1 MLEVSVMKKD
11 ELKELIN
18 IYSDPYIKQIS
29 HDHREANIVVHPNV
43 TYLAAKINNEIVGA
57 FLTIKIN
64 PTDIELH
71 SLLTKKAIKH
81 SRELGNLC
89 IDWAFSF
96 KEVQRVTAN
105 IFQGLEKAKNYC
117 LKLGFIYEG
126 TKRHA
131 FLKDGKMVDMYIL
144 GITRKERKT
153 A

>member
-1 MLEVSVMKKD
+1 MLEVSVMKND

-29 HDHREANIVVHPNV
+29 HDHREANIIVHPNV
-43 TYLAAKINNEIVGA
+43 TYLAAKVNNEIVGA
-57 FLTIKIN
+57 FLAIKLN

-81 SRELGNLC
+81 SRELGKLC

-96 KEVQRVTAN
+96 KDVQRVTAN
-105 IFQGLEKAKNYC
+105 VMQGLEKAKNYC

-126 TKRHA
+126 TKRNA
-131 FLKDGKMVDMYIL
+131 CLKDGKLIDLHIL
-144 GITRKERKT
+144 GITRQDRSI